1 MDWIAILGCILGSTA
16 FTTIINAIINKRERN
31 AKTDGIDIS
40 NLTAMINTLSDRMTK
55 IEEKADADRKEAH
68 AYVKELRDEI
78 IGLRG
83 KVNTLERVTTQA
95 YRCRYPEN
103 ILDCPVVKA
112 YEEHHCDMCVNH
124 EDCHNNNEHEQ

>member
-31 AKTDGIDIS
+31 AKTDGIDIT
-40 NLTAMINTLSDRMTK
+40 NLTTMVNTLADRLTK
-55 IEEKADADRKEAH
+55 IEEKADADRAEAH
-68 AYVKELRDEI
+68 RYVKELRDEI

-112 YEEHHCDMCVNH
+112 YEEHHCDSCEHFNCQH
-124 EDCHNNNEHEQ
+124 ETENE

>member
-1 MDWIAILGCILGSTA
+1 MAILGCILGSTA

-95 YRCRYPEN
+95 YRCRFPDN

-112 YEEHHCDMCVNH
+112 YEEHHCDECDHFTCQH
-124 EDCHNNNEHEQ
+124 ETENE